1 MNSLGKG
8 NVNKVEKEI
17 VLSLI
22 NIQALTNSKMLELE
36 NLLKGD
42 GILFLTETH
51 EKFRKVKIREDIE
64 IYENM
69 RELQDRKGGGNMCL
83 HRKNDKFKLQKIENM
98 EKDIL
103 IINGEIDSLK
113 FVFVLVYFSVN
124 DKARNGAIRKEV
136 ELFLRAHNDDNLFIL
151 GDFNG
156 HVGFKGYQNL
166 DENGKMVLEWMVE
179 YNMVMLNDDVKC
191 KGEITWQRGEQKS
204 TVDFVLVTNK
214 AYEYFKNMEIDEQK
228 LKFDLSDH
236 NLIEVTLKLRVDNPK
251 IMKNKWLET
260 VYYKKDEESLK
271 SYKSE
276 VEDRLKDKGFLTMK
290 DLNRTMKEVADSKLK
305 RVYRRKVIKREQT
318 HEAEPP
324 WITEEIRQG
333 IKQRKKCNREK
344 RNPRHEGEGDLLE
357 ENYQKAKRE
366 TQNMIKEAIY
376 RYEDKTTKEIKD
388 SKDKKLYELIDK
400 LRNLRKKKER
410 EFQLYD
416 GEGEKI
422 PKEKTEDSVR
432 SYWKDIYEMNENKM
446 EEVWSE
452 GISKEYHRRQSENMV
467 SCEENEKLN
476 ITEVG
481 QRPYT
486 VECRKG
492 LREHLDMTA
501 KVEKN
506 ITYMEF
512 PSVTEEQV
520 KKHFKKLKKGKAAG
534 PDGMKPEFYKA
545 LEESHSFVKAMRDA
559 ANKITEEES
568 APSEWRESNTAMIK
582 DKIEEHIAKNEQVK
596 ETQSGFTEK
605 GRIENNLVILKY
617 CIEKTFEKKQPL
629 YVISIDFSKA
639 YDSLKRENLIEVLK
653 DYKIHA
659 NII

>member
-1 MNSLGKG
+1 M
-8 NVNKVEKEI
+8 
-17 VLSLI
+17 
-22 NIQALTNSKMLELE
+22 
-36 NLLKGD
+36 
-42 GILFLTETH
+42 
-51 EKFRKVKIREDIE
+51 KISEDIE

-69 RELQDRKGGGNMCL
+69 RELQDREGGGNMCL

-103 IINGEIDSLK
+103 IINGEIYSLK

-179 YNMVMLNDDVKC
+179 YNMVMLNDVKC

-204 TVDFVLVTNK
+204 AVDFVLVTNK
-214 AYEYFKNMEIDEQK
+214 AYEYFKNREIDEQK

-236 NLIEVTLKLRVDNPK
+236 NLIEVTLKLRVNNPK
-251 IMKNKWLET
+251 KMKNKWLET

-276 VEDRLKDKGFLTMK
+276 VEDRLKDKGFLRMK

-333 IKQRKKCNREK
+333 IKQRKKCNKEK
-344 RNPRHEGEGDLLE
+344 RNSRHEGEGDLLE

-388 SKDKKLYELIDK
+388 SKDKKKLYELIDK

-410 EFQLYD
+410 EF
-416 GEGEKI
+416 
-422 PKEKTEDSVR
+422 
-432 SYWKDIYEMNENKM
+432 
-446 EEVWSE
+446 
-452 GISKEYHRRQSENMV
+452 
-467 SCEENEKLN
+467 
-476 ITEVG
+476 
-481 QRPYT
+481 
-486 VECRKG
+486 
-492 LREHLDMTA
+492 
-501 KVEKN
+501 
-506 ITYMEF
+506 
-512 PSVTEEQV
+512 
-520 KKHFKKLKKGKAAG
+520 
-534 PDGMKPEFYKA
+534 
-545 LEESHSFVKAMRDA
+545 
-559 ANKITEEES
+559 
-568 APSEWRESNTAMIK
+568 
-582 DKIEEHIAKNEQVK
+582 
-596 ETQSGFTEK
+596 
-605 GRIENNLVILKY
+605 
-617 CIEKTFEKKQPL
+617 
-629 YVISIDFSKA
+629 
-639 YDSLKRENLIEVLK
+639 
-653 DYKIHA
+653 
-659 NII
+659 